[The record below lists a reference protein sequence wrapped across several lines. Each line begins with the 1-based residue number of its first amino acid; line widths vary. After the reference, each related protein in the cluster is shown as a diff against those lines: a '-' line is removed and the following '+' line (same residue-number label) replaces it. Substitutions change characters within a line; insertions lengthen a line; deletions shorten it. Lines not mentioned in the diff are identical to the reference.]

1 MILTAAF
8 IIAKALGVS
17 WSWWWIAA
25 TIIGDDFGFYLKE
38 RRRQCALNYRERLT
52 TR

>member
-8 IIAKALGVS
+8 LISKALGVT

-25 TIIGDDFGFYLKE
+25 TVVLDANTDIITIKSDNK
-38 RRRQCALNYRERLT
+38 
-52 TR
+52 